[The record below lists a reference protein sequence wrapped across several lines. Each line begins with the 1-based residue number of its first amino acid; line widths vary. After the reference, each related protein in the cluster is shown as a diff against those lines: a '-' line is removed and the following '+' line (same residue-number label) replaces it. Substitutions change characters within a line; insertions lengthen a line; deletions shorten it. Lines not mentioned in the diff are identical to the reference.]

1 MNGSSDRTRRLLEQ
15 VAQGRRHADQ
25 AWRSAIRQ
33 ALASDVSV
41 EHVALWAE
49 TSVDDVLAIVN
60 DLHTQRRVPAP
71 RAKGDDHV
79 SS

>member
-1 MNGSSDRTRRLLEQ
+1 MHGSSDRTRRLLEHA
-15 VAQGRRHADQ
+15 AQGRRLADQ

-41 EHVALWAE
+41 DYVALWAE

-60 DLHTQRRVPAP
+60 DMHAQRDVPAP
-71 RAKGDDHV
+71 RAERI
-79 SS
+79 